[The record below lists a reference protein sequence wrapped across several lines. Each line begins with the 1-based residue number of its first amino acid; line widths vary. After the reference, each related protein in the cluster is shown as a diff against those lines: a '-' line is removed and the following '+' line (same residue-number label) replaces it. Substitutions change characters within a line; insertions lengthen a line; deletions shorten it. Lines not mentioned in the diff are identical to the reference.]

1 MVSKMAAGRGRSGI
15 VPYQSNA
22 GFYIAA
28 ACDAFVIGCR
38 AEFLDPRLFDPTPH
52 LQFAELQNGVD
63 RADVSI
69 FDGSLAED
77 FDDGDGD
84 DRVAGLPCGLF
95 HLVLCSAQ
103 TQGYVDLF
111 DHHPVLDQLFD
122 AHFPVESDFR
132 L

>member
-15 VPYQSNA
+15 VPYQSNV
-22 GFYIAA
+22 GFYIAPA
-28 ACDAFVIGCR
+28 RGAFGISCR
-38 AEFLDPRLFDPTPH
+38 AEFLDPRLSDLAPYLH
-52 LQFAELQNGVD
+52 HGQLQNGLE
-63 RADVSI
+63 RAYVPI